1 MAHNH
6 VSARP
11 VSARIPANTTISRW
25 LAGLVVFIA
34 VACGLPASS
43 AQATDGDFL
52 FTVRDVAVDVTAAN
66 AAVAREDA
74 IEQGQRI
81 AFRRLT
87 SRLLTQEEIDRL
99 ELPDDNE
106 LAGMIHDFEINDE
119 KLSSVRYIAQLT
131 FRFKPDPVRDFLAEK
146 GYRFSSAGSKPVLV
160 LPFYQ
165 TGSRT
170 VIWDDPNPWRDAWH
184 SARIEEGLV
193 PVRVPLGD
201 LQDMRDVPGDRIL
214 GGSEK
219 SLDSI
224 TRRYGA
230 GDAIF
235 AIAFS
240 KEANPDPSKGI
251 QVFLYRM
258 RAAGAEYITTI
269 EIAPNPGDT
278 LDALLKR
285 GVQAVHAHLQ
295 REWKSQIVSDPSA
308 KGEITVYVTL
318 GDLRDWVRT
327 RDRLERIKAIQALD
341 LLSLSRDEAKLA
353 LRFRGGEERLRLA
366 LSQHD
371 INLGP
376 PRLDF
381 SSPDNRIEYELFLSG
396 RR

>member
-1 MAHNH
+1 MAQPHAFQVH
-6 VSARP
+6 AFLARALRYP
-11 VSARIPANTTISRW
+11 QVLLFVVL
-25 LAGLVVFIA
+25 LA
-34 VACGLPASS
+34 ACGAAP
-43 AQATDGDFL
+43 AQAADGDFL
-52 FTVRDVAVDVTAAN
+52 FTVRDVAVDVTSKN
-66 AAVAREDA
+66 AAVAREEA
-74 IEQGQRI
+74 ISQGQRI

-87 SRLLTQEEIDRL
+87 ARLLTQEEIDRL
-99 ELPDDNE
+99 ELPDENE
-106 LAGMIHDFEINDE
+106 LAAMIHDFEINDE
-119 KLSSVRYIAQLT
+119 KLSSVRYIARLT
-131 FRFKPDPVRDFLAEK
+131 FRFKPDPVRDFLADK
-146 GYRFSSAGSKPVLV
+146 GHKFSSAGSKPVLV

-184 SARIEEGLV
+184 SSRIEEGLV

-214 GGSEK
+214 GGTQS
-219 SLDSI
+219 SMDSI

-230 GDAIF
+230 GDAVF

-240 KEANPDPSKGI
+240 KEETPNPAKGI

-258 RAAGAEYITTI
+258 RAGGAEYITTI
-269 EIAPNPGDT
+269 EIAPHPGDT
-278 LDALLKR
+278 LKALLER

-327 RDRLERIKAIQALD
+327 RDKLERIKAIQD
-341 LLSLSRDEAKLA
+341 LTVMSLSRDEAKLQ
-353 LRFRGGEERLRLA
+353 LRFRGGEDRLRLA
-366 LSQHD
+366 LRQHD

-381 SSPDNRIEYELFLSG
+381 SSPDKRIEYELFLSG